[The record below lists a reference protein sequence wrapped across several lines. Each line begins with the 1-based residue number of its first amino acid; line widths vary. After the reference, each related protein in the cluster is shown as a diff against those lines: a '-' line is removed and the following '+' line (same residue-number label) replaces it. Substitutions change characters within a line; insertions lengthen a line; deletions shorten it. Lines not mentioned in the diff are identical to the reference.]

1 MEQDIKT
8 ASIERERERERERE
22 EEIKAVVTLKTIMN

>member
-8 ASIERERERERERE
+8 ASIERERERERE